1 MAHILIVDD
10 EAYRTRR
17 YREALRAASHEVQY
31 CSTFDEA
38 DEVLNDPDAKV
49 DLLVQDLQMGRPI
62 PTDRLQMSN
71 SDWERFHGLSGLWFL
86 VRRRDF
92 LLSRNIPVLILTQ
105 KLAADFQQTL
115 TRDVEAQGIPVRVCH
130 KIQTS
135 ADRLPSIVQQYLA
148 IVATASR

>member
-17 YREALRAASHEVQY
+17 YRETLGEAGHEVQY

-38 DEVLNDPDAKV
+38 DEFLNDPDAKI

-62 PTDRLQMSN
+62 PTDRLQISN
-71 SDWERFHGLSGLWFL
+71 SEWERFHGLSGLWFL

-92 LLSRNIPVLILTQ
+92 LLSRRIPVLILTQ
-105 KLAADFQQTL
+105 KLASDFQETL
-115 TRDVEAQGIPVRVCH
+115 TDEVEKQGVDVKVCH
-130 KIQTS
+130 KIHTP
-135 ADRLPSIVQQYLA
+135 ADRLPTIVQQYLA
-148 IVATASR
+148 GRVQPSR